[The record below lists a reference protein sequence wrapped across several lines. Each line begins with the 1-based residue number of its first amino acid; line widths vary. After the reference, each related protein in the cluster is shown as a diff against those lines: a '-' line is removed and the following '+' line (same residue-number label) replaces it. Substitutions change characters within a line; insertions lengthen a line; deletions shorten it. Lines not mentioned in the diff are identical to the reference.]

1 MHPMIRQICLHIMG
15 FKWHHELKSGPIS
28 YAASIH
34 IVKTYLRTLQLE
46 DVIIS
51 WEKGCWLAL
60 VAVCLIIS
68 LSWPTAAQNYLLQKQ
83 N

>member
-15 FKWHHELKSGPIS
+15 FKWHHELKSGHIS
-28 YAASIH
+28 NAASKH
-34 IVKTYLRTLQLE
+34 IVKTYLRTLKLE

-68 LSWPTAAQNYLLQKQ
+68 LSWPTAAQNYLLQKL